1 MKCRIFPSLIVIA
14 TLSFPLPLPAQMR
27 GGSSGT
33 SRGAGRRDPNLTPD
47 PSRMMNVS
55 GKVVLD
61 NGTPL
66 AEKALIE
73 SNCKGTTRTVAYT
86 DAKGRFS
93 IQFGVDSRDQEFSGT
108 GMASDSTRTINLP
121 GTGQQNGSG
130 DWRDC
135 ELKAVLGGFLSQVV
149 NLRSHSSA
157 FGHID
162 IGNIA
167 LHRVAAI
174 AGSTLSV
181 KDAGIPD
188 AAKKDFEKGLEEKKN
203 GNLDVAQK
211 QLRKAVEEYPKYAE
225 AWLELGR
232 AQSESKDAIAA
243 RQSFHQSIAADPKLL
258 APYQELTQLAA
269 RDQQWQEVA
278 DTTDQMLK
286 MNSEKF
292 PEFWFF
298 NCVAKF
304 YLGNLDGAEHSALE
318 SIRTDIEHRIP
329 KTEYVLGVILLKK
342 QDYPGATEHLRKYL
356 TLDPKGSDVADAGQK
371 LGQLQQLPGASP
383 GRLK

>member
-1 MKCRIFPSLIVIA
+1 MKCRIFPSLMLLA
-14 TLSFPLPLPAQMR
+14 TLSFPLPLAAQTR
-27 GGSSGT
+27 PGSSGS
-33 SRGAGRRDPNLTPD
+33 SRGTGRLDPNLQAPD
-47 PSRMMNVS
+47 LSRMMNVS

-61 NGTPL
+61 NGAPL

-73 SNCKGTTRTVAYT
+73 SNCKGSTRTEAYT

-93 IQFGVDSRDQEFSGT
+93 IQFGVDNRDREFSGT
-108 GMASDSTRTINLP
+108 GMASDSTRTINP
-121 GTGQQNGSG
+121 GTGQQNGM

-135 ELKAVLGGFLSQVV
+135 ELKAVLAGFLSQVV
-149 NLRSHSSA
+149 DLRSHSSA
-157 FGHID
+157 FGHFD

-167 LHRVAAI
+167 LHRVTAI
-174 AGSTLSV
+174 AGGPTLSV
-181 KDAGIPD
+181 KDAGIPE

-211 QLRKAVEEYPKYAE
+211 QLHKAVEEYPKYAE

-232 AQSESKDAIAA
+232 AQNESKDAIGA
-243 RQSFHQSIAADPKLL
+243 RQSFHRSIAADPNLM
-258 APYQELTQLAA
+258 ASYRELTQLAA

-286 MNSEKF
+286 MNSESF

-304 YLGNLDGAEHSALE
+304 YLGNLDGAEHSALQG
-318 SIRTDIEHRIP
+318 IRTDTEHRIP
-329 KTEYVLGVILLKK
+329 KTEYILGVILLKK

-356 TLDPKGSDVADAGQK
+356 SLDPNGPDVADANQK
-371 LGQLQQLPGASP
+371 LAQIQHLAASSSN
-383 GRLK
+383 LNQ

>member
-1 MKCRIFPSLIVIA
+1 
-14 TLSFPLPLPAQMR
+14 
-27 GGSSGT
+27 
-33 SRGAGRRDPNLTPD
+33 
-47 PSRMMNVS
+47 
-55 GKVVLD
+55 
-61 NGTPL
+61 
-66 AEKALIE
+66 
-73 SNCKGTTRTVAYT
+73 
-86 DAKGRFS
+86 
-93 IQFGVDSRDQEFSGT
+93 
-108 GMASDSTRTINLP
+108 MASDSTRTVNIP
-121 GTGQQNGSG
+121 GSGQQNDVV

-174 AGSTLSV
+174 GGDSTVSV
-181 KDAGIPD
+181 KDAEIPD

-203 GNLDVAQK
+203 GNLEVAEK

-232 AQSESKDAIAA
+232 TQTASKDAVGA
-243 RQSFHQSIAADPKLL
+243 RQSFHQSIAADPNLL

-286 MNSEKF
+286 INSDKF

-304 YLGNLDGAEHSALE
+304 YLGNLDGAEHSARE
-318 SIRTDIEHRIP
+318 SLRTDVEHRIP
-329 KTEYVLGVILLKK
+329 KTEYVLGIILLKK
-342 QDYPGATEHLRKYL
+342 QDYPGATEHLQKYL
-356 TLDPKGSDVADAGQK
+356 SLDPKGPDVADANQK
-371 LGQLQQLPGASP
+371 LAQLQHLPVAAS
-383 GRLK
+383 KN

>member
-1 MKCRIFPSLIVIA
+1 
-14 TLSFPLPLPAQMR
+14 
-27 GGSSGT
+27 
-33 SRGAGRRDPNLTPD
+33 
-47 PSRMMNVS
+47 
-55 GKVVLD
+55 
-61 NGTPL
+61 
-66 AEKALIE
+66 
-73 SNCKGTTRTVAYT
+73 
-86 DAKGRFS
+86 
-93 IQFGVDSRDQEFSGT
+93 
-108 GMASDSTRTINLP
+108 MASDSTRTINSP
-121 GTGQQNGSG
+121 GTGQQNDFV

-174 AGSTLSV
+174 AGGSTLSV
-181 KDAGIPD
+181 KDAEIPD

-232 AQSESKDAIAA
+232 AQGESKDAIGA
-243 RQSFHQSIAADPKLL
+243 RQSFHRSIAADPNLM

-304 YLGNLDGAEHSALE
+304 YLGNLDGAEHSALQ
-318 SIRTDIEHRIP
+318 SIRTDTEHRIP
-329 KTEYVLGVILLKK
+329 KTEYVLGVILLEKH
-342 QDYPGATEHLRKYL
+342 DYPGATEHLRKYL
-356 TLDPKGSDVADAGQK
+356 SLDPKGPDVADASQK
-371 LGQLQQLPGASP
+371 LGQLQHLSGASS
-383 GRLK
+383 GSLK